1 MKTKHNKKRNVG
13 IVYELFL
20 RHMSNCI
27 INNDKHSLKN
37 AAKIIE
43 KRFAKDTELYK
54 EFRLFNALAQSKVT
68 NSETAAAI
76 IYEAKQAARRCN
88 VKKLEKE
95 KSDLIRDIN
104 YKIKDSKF
112 YYRNIPD
119 YKDYGTIQNT
129 INEWKKNDK
138 SNLKRLIEL
147 ERKIVEILLKEKK
160 ENTIEETKNQL
171 EESDSNK
178 LVVKIMTEKINNKY
192 KDLTLEQKEI
202 VRNYALYHEK
212 NNDKLVNFLCEKK
225 IDVINQ
231 LNSFETTNK
240 NKILEEKIN
249 RVKQKIENLS
259 TNNVSDTTI
268 VKFLTL
274 TNLINELK
282 TSGDKDE

>member
-1 MKTKHNKKRNVG
+1 M
-13 IVYELFL
+13 
-20 RHMSNCI
+20 
-27 INNDKHSLKN
+27 
-37 AAKIIE
+37 
-43 KRFAKDTELYK
+43 
-54 EFRLFNALAQSKVT
+54 
-68 NSETAAAI
+68 
-76 IYEAKQAARRCN
+76 
-88 VKKLEKE
+88 
-95 KSDLIRDIN
+95 
-104 YKIKDSKF
+104 
-112 YYRNIPD
+112 
-119 YKDYGTIQNT
+119 
-129 INEWKKNDK
+129 
-138 SNLKRLIEL
+138 IEL